1 MPKTPTIYQKLTKAM
16 FGGGVQ
22 LNNSDMNQSKS
33 ITVNSYHMNP
43 NSDDIIFRTKDKE
56 EYEQQLLQKKQQKL
70 LNNMWVKANVQLA
83 NNSLKYID
91 ATTFSLMD
99 AFEPLSATIGSV
111 LIFHLQMTGADI
123 LGSILVIVAVLAIN
137 IRIPQ
142 KKLKSN

>member
-1 MPKTPTIYQKLTKAM
+1 MKDFKTGKNILYITPIPMDYGYSSDYYSNETLTTVKNNFKLY
-16 FGGGVQ
+16 
-22 LNNSDMNQSKS
+22 NN
-33 ITVNSYHMNP
+33 
-43 NSDDIIFRTKDKE
+43 
-56 EYEQQLLQKKQQKL
+56 KL
-70 LNNMWVKANVQLA
+70 LREYGYTAGEALDITNQIDDFYTNLA

-142 KKLKSN
+142 KI